1 MKRRNFIKKI
11 GLASAGAFSA
21 PYILPGGRLFAQTGA
36 RKANHVV
43 YCLFAGGVRNLEALQ
58 KSEGNLMPNIIPGNE
73 AISQDLLGSISPLPD
88 PFALPLQNFGTLF
101 EEFRYKTGPTGH
113 YNAHVTAITGA
124 YTSGEINITQRPE
137 FTTIFEYYRKHNTPE
152 ASALNAWWISNALGP
167 FPSLNF
173 SNYQGYGANYGANY
187 IQPQSIIS
195 LSGYNVLGD
204 PKQFSDLELEQSEKF
219 RQFFDDNF
227 SNQFTSGDAGVVN
240 LPSDQQQIQAF
251 ITRLFEEAVRGDFVN
266 PWNLPPGGFM
276 NGDMTNIFFAEKV
289 IEEFKP
295 ELTLVNM
302 QDVDVCH
309 NDFSS
314 YCNNLRKSDYALAH
328 LWDFIQKTPGMANDT
343 ILIAA
348 PEHGRNLEANTVIDQ
363 NGRFAID
370 HTNTPVSRE
379 IFCLA
384 VGPQGT
390 VKQNQSIKQE
400 TGESIDIVPTIA
412 NILGFDTDIPAG
424 MLQGRVLEEAFV

>member
-1 MKRRNFIKKI
+1 MKRRNFIRKI

-36 RKANHVV
+36 RKVNHVV
-43 YCLFAGGVRNLEALQ
+43 FCLFAGGVRNLEALK
-58 KSEGNLMPNIIPGNE
+58 KSEGNLMPNIIPGSE
-73 AISQDLLGSISPLPD
+73 AISQDLLGSLSPLPD
-88 PFALPLQNFGTLF
+88 PFSLPLQNFGTLF
-101 EEFRYKTGPTGH
+101 KEFRYKTGPTGH
-113 YNAHVTAITGA
+113 YNAHATAVTGVYSSA
-124 YTSGEINITQRPE
+124 EINITQRPD
-137 FTTIFEYYRKHNTPE
+137 FPTIFEYYRKHNIPE
-152 ASALNAWWISNALGP
+152 STALNAWWISNALGP

-195 LSGYNVLGD
+195 QSGFNVLGD
-204 PKQFSDLELEQSEKF
+204 PKEFSDMELQQADKF
-219 RQFFDDNF
+219 RGFFDDNF
-227 SNQFTSGDAGVVN
+227 SNQFTPGDAGVIN
-240 LPSDQQQIQAF
+240 TSKDQQRIQDF
-251 ITRLFEEAVRGDFVN
+251 ITRLFEEAVRGAFVN
-266 PWNLPPGGFM
+266 PWNLPPGGNM
-276 NGDMTNIFFAEKV
+276 SGDMTNIFFTEKV

-295 ELTLVNM
+295 ELTVVNM

-328 LWDFIQKTPGMANDT
+328 LWDFIQKIPGMANDT

-348 PEHGRNLEANTVIDQ
+348 PEHGRNLETNTVIDE

-379 IFCLA
+379 IFCLIL
-384 VGPQGT
+384 GPQGV
-390 VKQNQSIKQE
+390 VKQNQGINQE
-400 TGESIDIVPTIA
+400 LGESIDIVPTIA
-412 NILGFDTDIPAG
+412 NILGFDTDISAG
-424 MLQGRVLEEAFV
+424 LLQGSVLEGAFV